1 MTSHKKTILFFS
13 RCQLADFY
21 GSMSEEFTQNFEVLH
36 IAYSNVEEEIL
47 KKRYNIKHVI
57 NLKKEI
63 SLLLNHVVVNDE
75 IIKEIDTL
83 IINQSKDRFS
93 LNASIQA
100 DRTYKFLSYED
111 SLKLSVAY
119 YDFWNKIITSYNV
132 DFLVHEPT
140 SIFLNQ
146 IASLLCKKNKA
157 LYFTLI
163 GVYGENEYNWIAL
176 SGDDGVADEL
186 IINEKREKKLS
197 KREVERVEAFIKGF
211 RKDNSFL
218 YQKVFKGKANFYK
231 LIVSSMKL
239 IGSFTKRAYSRIS
252 IKKDLISHID
262 LFEFKDFSFFRE
274 LKKQWNTFFFIKYDV
289 CDYNLNYYYY
299 PLHYEP
305 EAVVLYWGDSIY
317 KNQVKLIENIA
328 GQLPPNSF
336 LYVKDHPHAGYY
348 RDVSDYKKIQ
358 EIPNVK
364 LLDPAISGKNLIR
377 KCESLITING
387 TSGFEAIMLN
397 KQVYTFGNGFYSPF
411 TKVERIY
418 NIRELRSKIY
428 QHHGKVLE
436 DDEELYLFIHN
447 YLNSIH
453 SGFVDYFIN
462 FAKIYKINDAKNSKI
477 VARELSKYI
486 NIINT
491 NNEI

>member
-1 MTSHKKTILFFS
+1 MINNKKTILFFS
-13 RCQLADFY
+13 RCQLAEFY
-21 GSMSEEFTQNFEVLH
+21 GRISEEFTQNFEVLH
-36 IAYSNVEEEIL
+36 IAYSNVEEKVLREE
-47 KKRYNIKHVI
+47 YNINQVI
-57 NLKKEI
+57 NLQKEV
-63 SLLLNHVVVNDE
+63 SLLLKEVVVNDE
-75 IIKEIDTL
+75 IIEEIDTL
-83 IINQSKDRFS
+83 IINQSNDRFS

-100 DRTYKFLSYED
+100 DRTFKFISYED
-111 SLKLSVAY
+111 SLKLSIAY
-119 YDFWNKIITSYNV
+119 YTFWDKFIASNNI

-146 IASLLCKKNKA
+146 IASLLCKKNNA
-157 LYFTLI
+157 IYFTMI
-163 GVYGENEYNWIAL
+163 GVYGENKYNWIAL

-186 IINEKREKKLS
+186 IINEKIEKKLS
-197 KREVERVEAFIKGF
+197 EKEVDRVEAFLNSF

-218 YQKVFKGKANFYK
+218 YQKAFGGKVNFYK
-231 LIVSSMKL
+231 LIKSSLKL
-239 IGSFTKRAYSRIS
+239 IGSFTKRAYARIP
-252 IKKDLISHID
+252 IKKNLINHVD

-274 LKKQWNTFFFIKYDV
+274 LKKQWNTLFFLKYDV
-289 CDYNLNYYYY
+289 CDYDANYYYY

-336 LYVKDHPHAGYY
+336 LYVKDHPHAGSY
-348 RDVSDYKKIQ
+348 RDVSDYEKIQ
-358 EIPNVK
+358 AIPNVK
-364 LLDPAISGKNLIR
+364 LLNPSVSGKNLIR
-377 KCESLITING
+377 TCQSLITING
-387 TSGFEAIMLN
+387 TSGFEAVMFN
-397 KQVYTFGNGFYSPF
+397 KQVYTFGNAFYSPY

-428 QHHGKVLE
+428 KHHGKDLE

-462 FAKIYKINDAKNSKI
+462 FAKIYKIDDAKNSKI
-477 VARELSKYI
+477 VALELSKYF
-486 NIINT
+486 
-491 NNEI
+491 EKF